1 MKKISLF
8 IITLLLMAGA
18 VAQELPAKRAEYPG
32 GLNALYQFL
41 QTELQYPKEA
51 RDQNIQGT
59 VLVEFIIDKEGN
71 VTNVNVLKSAHPL
84 LDAEAVRVCRA
95 MPQWTPAQ
103 DGEGKYVKSTY
114 QLPFT
119 FQYEESKKAK
129 KAKKKGKRM

>member
-8 IITLLLMAGA
+8 IITLLLMVGA
-18 VAQELPAKRAEYPG
+18 VAQDLPAKRAEYPG

-51 RDQNIQGT
+51 MDQNIQGT
-59 VLVEFIIDKEGN
+59 VMVEFIIDKEGN

-95 MPQWTPAQ
+95 MPQWTPAENN
-103 DGEGKYVKSTY
+103 GETVKSSF
-114 QLPFT
+114 QLPIT
-119 FQYEESKKAK
+119 FELD
-129 KAKKKGKRM
+129 KGKKEKKRKRRK

>member
-18 VAQELPAKRAEYPG
+18 VSQDLPAKRAEFPG
-32 GLNALYQFL
+32 GMGALVQFL
-41 QTELQYPKEA
+41 QAETRYPKEA
-51 RDQNIQGT
+51 QDKKIQGK
-59 VLVEFIIDKEGN
+59 VLVEFIVDKEGN
-71 VTNVNVLKSAHPL
+71 VTDVNVLKSAHPL

-103 DGEGKYVKSTY
+103 DEEGKYVKSTF

-129 KAKKKGKRM
+129 KEKKKGKK

>member
-18 VAQELPAKRAEYPG
+18 VAQELPTKRAEFPG
-32 GLNALYQFL
+32 GMGALVQFL
-41 QTELQYPKEA
+41 QAETRYPKEA
-51 RDQNIQGT
+51 QDKKIQGK
-59 VLVEFIIDKEGN
+59 VLVEFIVDKEGN
-71 VTNVNVLKSAHPL
+71 VTYVNVLKSAHPL

-103 DGEGKYVKSTY
+103 DGDGKYVKSTY

-119 FQYEESKKAK
+119 FEFYDGKKAK
-129 KAKKKGKRM
+129 KAKKKGKK

>member
-18 VAQELPAKRAEYPG
+18 VAQELPTKRAEFPG
-32 GLNALYQFL
+32 GMGALVQFL
-41 QTELQYPKEA
+41 QAETRYPKEA
-51 RDQNIQGT
+51 QDKKIQGK
-59 VLVEFIIDKEGN
+59 VLVEFIVDKEGN
-71 VTNVNVLKSAHPL
+71 VTDVNVLKSAHPL

-119 FQYEESKKAK
+119 FEFYDGKKAK
-129 KAKKKGKRM
+129 KAKKKGKK

>member
-18 VAQELPAKRAEYPG
+18 VAQDLPAKRAEFPG
-32 GLNALYQFL
+32 GTGALIQFI
-41 QTELQYPKEA
+41 QSECQYPKEA
-51 RDQNIQGT
+51 MDQNIQGT
-59 VLVEFIIDKEGN
+59 VLVEFVIDKEGN

-103 DGEGKYVKSTY
+103 DGEGKYVRSTY

-119 FQYEESKKAK
+119 FEFYDGKKAK

>member
-18 VAQELPAKRAEYPG
+18 VAQELPTKRAEFPG
-32 GLNALYQFL
+32 GMGALVQFL
-41 QTELQYPKEA
+41 QAETRYPKEA
-51 RDQNIQGT
+51 QDKKIQGK
-59 VLVEFIIDKEGN
+59 VLVEFIVDKEGN
-71 VTNVNVLKSAHPL
+71 VTDVNVLKSAHPL

-103 DGEGKYVKSTY
+103 DGDGKYVKSTY

-119 FQYEESKKAK
+119 FQFDESKKAK
-129 KAKKKGKRM
+129 KAKKKGKK